1 MNNDLL
7 YQIALTLING
17 VGAVQA
23 KQLIEQFG
31 TAESIFKAKKK
42 ELSLLEGIGEIRAK
56 QIKELSFVKSII
68 YNHYSSLIKIIRSVY

>member
-42 ELSLLEGIGEIRAK
+42 DWLLGRMRD
-56 QIKELSFVKSII
+56 SC
-68 YNHYSSLIKIIRSVY
+68 YRPSSLDKKTLRASGLFFPQRSSSQSEP